1 MITRPALKYYGGKWD
16 LAKWIISHF
25 VPHDHYIEPCFGAGS
40 VLLQKEPSKLETV
53 NDRNGR
59 LVNFFKV
66 LRDNGKELVEK
77 IELTPW
83 AKDEYKLSQIQS
95 DDSLEDARRFYFMC
109 WMSINGGPEPTGMSI
124 SNMYHGDSKNPS
136 NRAYKHK
143 LREVTERLKYVQI
156 LNEDART
163 MLDRYQKYDDFLI
176 YFDPPYLKELR
187 AHKSGYDKF
196 EVDNQFHVDMAEKLL
211 RLKGHVIVSG
221 YQNQLYKELYE
232 DNGYVRVDKEARTN
246 GGQSRTES
254 LWLSPS
260 VHTKLAMGKQVSI
273 L

>member
-16 LAKWIISHF
+16 LAKWIVSHF

-53 NDRNGR
+53 NDNNGR

-95 DDSLEDARRFYFMC
+95 DDSLEDGRRFFCMC
-109 WMSINGGPEPTGMSI
+109 WMSINGGPEPTGMRVDNFYNGKSHAHSFS
-124 SNMYHGDSKNPS
+124 SNSLTTIIGRIKN
-136 NRAYKHK
+136 
-143 LREVTERLKYVQI
+143 VQI

-187 AHKSGYDKF
+187 GHKSGYDKF

-246 GGQSRTES
+246 SGQSRTES

-260 VHTKLAMGKQVSI
+260 VHTRLAMGKQVSI